1 MEDIPNSVLYIILFI
16 LIVVVILFV
25 LKYRFKWSFKI
36 SIGKKDSEVIKSDE
50 NTNSNITNNN
60 VTNDNDNSNGN
71 NDKAINEK
79 DKQEIIDEVVKN
91 VENKIENFRSINE
104 EEIESKS
111 EIIDKE
117 GKLINDVNNSNQ
129 ISSDSLDKLIES
141 KINQKINEKI
151 NDYITRN
158 NDELIV
164 KRKYNNYNVMLNEPV
179 GRLKQSKLMID
190 QLIDKNLERYYTYVK
205 PIAIE
210 DKQKEAY
217 NANTFCLKCDSR
229 DSDYSNYFFNDPLE
243 YQNDKLDNND
253 NKGITA
259 YNI

>member
-1 MEDIPNSVLYIILFI
+1 MEDIPNYVLYIILFI
-16 LIVVVILFV
+16 LLIIVLLFV
-25 LKYRFKWSFKI
+25 LKYKFNWSFKI
-36 SIGKKDSEVIKSDE
+36 SIGRKDAEVIKSE
-50 NTNSNITNNN
+50 EVNNTTKI
-60 VTNDNDNSNGN
+60 D
-71 NDKAINEK
+71 EK
-79 DKQEIIDEVVKN
+79 DKQKIIDEVVKN

-111 EIIDKE
+111 ETIDKE
-117 GKLINDVNNSNQ
+117 SKLINDVNNPSQ

-190 QLIDKNLERYYTYVK
+190 QLVDKNLERYYAYVK

>member
-1 MEDIPNSVLYIILFI
+1 MEDIPNYVLYIILFI
-16 LIVVVILFV
+16 LLIIVLLFV
-25 LKYRFKWSFKI
+25 LKYKFNWSFKI
-36 SIGKKDSEVIKSDE
+36 SIGRKDAEVIKSDE
-50 NTNSNITNNN
+50 VNNSNVTESKDN
-60 VTNDNDNSNGN
+60 VTKID
-71 NDKAINEK
+71 EK

-111 EIIDKE
+111 ETINKE
-117 GKLINDVNNSNQ
+117 SKLINDVNNSNQ

-190 QLIDKNLERYYTYVK
+190 QLIDKNLERYYAYVK

>member
-1 MEDIPNSVLYIILFI
+1 MEDIPNYVLYIILFI
-16 LIVVVILFV
+16 LLIIVLLFV
-25 LKYRFKWSFKI
+25 LKYKFNWSFKI
-36 SIGKKDSEVIKSDE
+36 SIGRKDAEVIKSDE
-50 NTNSNITNNN
+50 VNNSNVTESKDN
-60 VTNDNDNSNGN
+60 VTKID
-71 NDKAINEK
+71 EK
-79 DKQEIIDEVVKN
+79 DKQEIINEVVKN

-111 EIIDKE
+111 ETIDKE
-117 GKLINDVNNSNQ
+117 NKLINDVNNSNQ

-190 QLIDKNLERYYTYVK
+190 QLIDKNLERYYAYVK

>member
-1 MEDIPNSVLYIILFI
+1 MEDIPNYVLYIILFI
-16 LIVVVILFV
+16 LLIIVLLFV
-25 LKYRFKWSFKI
+25 LKYKFNWSFKI
-36 SIGKKDSEVIKSDE
+36 SIGRKDAEVIKSDE
-50 NTNSNITNNN
+50 VNNSNKNESNNTNE
-60 VTNDNDNSNGN
+60 
-71 NDKAINEK
+71 DKTKIDEK

-111 EIIDKE
+111 ETIDKE
-117 GKLINDVNNSNQ
+117 SKLINDVNNSNQ

-190 QLIDKNLERYYTYVK
+190 QLIDKNLERYYAYVK

>member
-1 MEDIPNSVLYIILFI
+1 MEDIPNYVLYIILFI
-16 LIVVVILFV
+16 LLIIVLLFV
-25 LKYRFKWSFKI
+25 LKYKFNWSFKI
-36 SIGKKDSEVIKSDE
+36 SIGRKDAEVIKSDE
-50 NTNSNITNNN
+50 VNNSNVTESKDN
-60 VTNDNDNSNGN
+60 VTKID
-71 NDKAINEK
+71 EK

-111 EIIDKE
+111 ETIDKE
-117 GKLINDVNNSNQ
+117 SKLINDVNNSNQ

-190 QLIDKNLERYYTYVK
+190 QLIDKNLERYYAYVK

>member
-1 MEDIPNSVLYIILFI
+1 MEDIPNYVLYIILFI
-16 LIVVVILFV
+16 LLIIVLLFV
-25 LKYRFKWSFKI
+25 LKYKFNWSFKI
-36 SIGKKDSEVIKSDE
+36 SIGRKDAEVIKSE
-50 NTNSNITNNN
+50 
-60 VTNDNDNSNGN
+60 VDNSSVTESKDNTTKI
-71 NDKAINEK
+71 DEK

-111 EIIDKE
+111 ETIDKE
-117 GKLINDVNNSNQ
+117 SKLINDVNNSNQ

-190 QLIDKNLERYYTYVK
+190 QLIDKNLERYYAYVK

-229 DSDYSNYFFNDPLE
+229 DSEYSNYFFNDPLE

>member
-1 MEDIPNSVLYIILFI
+1 MEDIPNYVLYIILFI
-16 LIVVVILFV
+16 LLIIVLLFV
-25 LKYRFKWSFKI
+25 LKYKFNWSFKI
-36 SIGKKDSEVIKSDE
+36 SIGRKDAEVIKSE
-50 NTNSNITNNN
+50 
-60 VTNDNDNSNGN
+60 VDNSSVTESKDNTTKI
-71 NDKAINEK
+71 DEK
-79 DKQEIIDEVVKN
+79 DKQAIIDEVVKN

-111 EIIDKE
+111 ETIDKE
-117 GKLINDVNNSNQ
+117 SKLINDVNNSNQ

-190 QLIDKNLERYYTYVK
+190 QLVDKNLERYYAYVK

-229 DSDYSNYFFNDPLE
+229 DSEYSNYFFNDPLE

>member
-1 MEDIPNSVLYIILFI
+1 MEDIPNYVLYIILFI
-16 LIVVVILFV
+16 LLIIVLLFV
-25 LKYRFKWSFKI
+25 LKYKFNWSFKI
-36 SIGKKDSEVIKSDE
+36 SIGRKDAEIIKSDE
-50 NTNSNITNNN
+50 VNNSNKNESNNTNE
-60 VTNDNDNSNGN
+60 
-71 NDKAINEK
+71 DKTKINEK
-79 DKQEIIDEVVKN
+79 DKQEIINEVVKN

-117 GKLINDVNNSNQ
+117 GNKPINDVNNSNQ

-190 QLIDKNLERYYTYVK
+190 QLIDKNLERYYAYVK

>member
-1 MEDIPNSVLYIILFI
+1 MEDIPNYVLYIILFI
-16 LIVVVILFV
+16 LLIIVLLFV
-25 LKYRFKWSFKI
+25 LKYKFNWSFKI
-36 SIGKKDSEVIKSDE
+36 SIGRKDAEVIKSDE
-50 NTNSNITNNN
+50 VNNSNVTESKDN
-60 VTNDNDNSNGN
+60 VTKID
-71 NDKAINEK
+71 EK

-111 EIIDKE
+111 ETIDKE
-117 GKLINDVNNSNQ
+117 SKLINDVNNSNQ

-179 GRLKQSKLMID
+179 GRLKQSKLLID
-190 QLIDKNLERYYTYVK
+190 QLVDKNLERYYAYVK

>member
-1 MEDIPNSVLYIILFI
+1 MEDIPNYVLYIILFI
-16 LIVVVILFV
+16 LLIIVLLFV
-25 LKYRFKWSFKI
+25 LKYKFNWSFKI
-36 SIGKKDSEVIKSDE
+36 SIGRKDAEVIKSEVD
-50 NTNSNITNNN
+50 NSS
-60 VTNDNDNSNGN
+60 VTESNDNTTKID
-71 NDKAINEK
+71 EK

-111 EIIDKE
+111 ETINKE
-117 GKLINDVNNSNQ
+117 SKLINDVNNSNQ

-190 QLIDKNLERYYTYVK
+190 QLVDKNLELYYAYVK

>member
-1 MEDIPNSVLYIILFI
+1 MEDIPNYVLYIILFI
-16 LIVVVILFV
+16 LLIIVLLFV
-25 LKYRFKWSFKI
+25 LKYKFNWSFKI
-36 SIGKKDSEVIKSDE
+36 SIGRKDAEVIKSDE
-50 NTNSNITNNN
+50 VNNSNVTESKDN
-60 VTNDNDNSNGN
+60 VTKID
-71 NDKAINEK
+71 EK

-104 EEIESKS
+104 EETESKS
-111 EIIDKE
+111 ETINKE
-117 GKLINDVNNSNQ
+117 SKLINDVNNSNQ

-190 QLIDKNLERYYTYVK
+190 QLIDKNLERYYAYVK

>member
-1 MEDIPNSVLYIILFI
+1 MEDIPNYVLYIILFI
-16 LIVVVILFV
+16 LLIIVLLFV
-25 LKYRFKWSFKI
+25 LKYKFNWSFKI
-36 SIGKKDSEVIKSDE
+36 SIGRKDAEVIKSDE
-50 NTNSNITNNN
+50 VNNSNKNESNNTNE
-60 VTNDNDNSNGN
+60 
-71 NDKAINEK
+71 DKTKIDEK

-111 EIIDKE
+111 ETIDKE
-117 GKLINDVNNSNQ
+117 SKLINDVNNSNQ

-190 QLIDKNLERYYTYVK
+190 QLIDKNLERYYAYVK

-229 DSDYSNYFFNDPLE
+229 DSEYSNYFFNDPLE

>member
-1 MEDIPNSVLYIILFI
+1 MEDIPNYVLYIILFI
-16 LIVVVILFV
+16 LLIIVLLFV
-25 LKYRFKWSFKI
+25 LKYKFNWSFKI
-36 SIGKKDSEVIKSDE
+36 SIGRKDAEVIKSDE
-50 NTNSNITNNN
+50 VNNSNVTESKDN
-60 VTNDNDNSNGN
+60 VTKID
-71 NDKAINEK
+71 EK

-111 EIIDKE
+111 ETIDKE
-117 GKLINDVNNSNQ
+117 SKLINDVNNSNQ
-129 ISSDSLDKLIES
+129 ISSNSLDKLIES

-190 QLIDKNLERYYTYVK
+190 QLIDKNLERYYAYVK

>member
-1 MEDIPNSVLYIILFI
+1 MEDIPNYVLYIILFI
-16 LIVVVILFV
+16 LLIIVLLFV
-25 LKYRFKWSFKI
+25 LKYKFNWSFKI
-36 SIGKKDSEVIKSDE
+36 SIGRKDAEVIKSDE
-50 NTNSNITNNN
+50 VNNSNVTESKDN
-60 VTNDNDNSNGN
+60 VTKID
-71 NDKAINEK
+71 EK

-111 EIIDKE
+111 ETIDKE
-117 GKLINDVNNSNQ
+117 NKLINDVNNPSQ

-190 QLIDKNLERYYTYVK
+190 QLIDKNLERYYAYVK

>member
-1 MEDIPNSVLYIILFI
+1 MEDIPNYVLYIILFI
-16 LIVVVILFV
+16 LLIIVLLFV
-25 LKYRFKWSFKI
+25 LKYKFNWSFKI
-36 SIGKKDSEVIKSDE
+36 SIGRKDAEVIKSDE
-50 NTNSNITNNN
+50 VNNSNVTESKDN
-60 VTNDNDNSNGN
+60 VTKID
-71 NDKAINEK
+71 EK

-111 EIIDKE
+111 ETIDKE
-117 GKLINDVNNSNQ
+117 SKLINDVNNSNQ
-129 ISSDSLDKLIES
+129 ISNDSLDKLIES

-190 QLIDKNLERYYTYVK
+190 QLIDKNLERYYAYVK

>member
-1 MEDIPNSVLYIILFI
+1 MEDIPNYVLYIILFI
-16 LIVVVILFV
+16 LLIIVLLFV
-25 LKYRFKWSFKI
+25 LKYKFNWSFKI
-36 SIGKKDSEVIKSDE
+36 SIGRKDAEVIKSEVD
-50 NTNSNITNNN
+50 NSS
-60 VTNDNDNSNGN
+60 VTESNDNTTKID
-71 NDKAINEK
+71 EK

-111 EIIDKE
+111 ETIDKE
-117 GKLINDVNNSNQ
+117 SKLINDVNNSNQ

-190 QLIDKNLERYYTYVK
+190 QLIDKNLERYYAYVK

-229 DSDYSNYFFNDPLE
+229 DSEYSNYFFNDPLE

>member
-1 MEDIPNSVLYIILFI
+1 MEDIPNYVLYIILFI
-16 LIVVVILFV
+16 LLIIVLLFV
-25 LKYRFKWSFKI
+25 LKYKFNWSFKI
-36 SIGKKDSEVIKSDE
+36 SIGRKDAEVIKSDE
-50 NTNSNITNNN
+50 VNSNVTESKDN
-60 VTNDNDNSNGN
+60 VTKID
-71 NDKAINEK
+71 EK

-111 EIIDKE
+111 ESIDKE
-117 GKLINDVNNSNQ
+117 SKLINDVNNSNQ

-190 QLIDKNLERYYTYVK
+190 QLIDKNLERYYAYVK

-229 DSDYSNYFFNDPLE
+229 DSEYSNYFFNDPLE

>member
-1 MEDIPNSVLYIILFI
+1 MEDIPNYVLYIILFI
-16 LIVVVILFV
+16 LLIIVLLFV
-25 LKYRFKWSFKI
+25 LKYKFNWSFKI
-36 SIGKKDSEVIKSDE
+36 SIGRKDAEVIKSDE
-50 NTNSNITNNN
+50 VNNSNKNES
-60 VTNDNDNSNGN
+60 NDNTTKID
-71 NDKAINEK
+71 EK

-111 EIIDKE
+111 ESIDKE
-117 GKLINDVNNSNQ
+117 SKLINDVNNSNQ

-190 QLIDKNLERYYTYVK
+190 QLVDKNLERYYAYVK

>member
-1 MEDIPNSVLYIILFI
+1 MEDIPNYVLYIILFI
-16 LIVVVILFV
+16 LLIIVLLFV
-25 LKYRFKWSFKI
+25 LKYKFNWSFKI
-36 SIGKKDSEVIKSDE
+36 SIGRKDAEVIKSDE
-50 NTNSNITNNN
+50 VNNSNVTESKDN
-60 VTNDNDNSNGN
+60 VTKID
-71 NDKAINEK
+71 EK

-111 EIIDKE
+111 ETIDKE
-117 GKLINDVNNSNQ
+117 SKLINDVNNSNQ

-190 QLIDKNLERYYTYVK
+190 QLIDKNLERYYAYVK

-210 DKQKEAY
+210 DKQK
-217 NANTFCLKCDSR
+217 
-229 DSDYSNYFFNDPLE
+229 
-243 YQNDKLDNND
+243 
-253 NKGITA
+253 
-259 YNI
+259 

>member
-1 MEDIPNSVLYIILFI
+1 MEDIPNYVLYIILFI
-16 LIVVVILFV
+16 LLIIVLLFV
-25 LKYRFKWSFKI
+25 LKYKFNWSFKI
-36 SIGKKDSEVIKSDE
+36 SIGRKDAEVIKSDE
-50 NTNSNITNNN
+50 VNNSNVTESKDN
-60 VTNDNDNSNGN
+60 VTKID
-71 NDKAINEK
+71 EK

-111 EIIDKE
+111 ETIDKE
-117 GKLINDVNNSNQ
+117 SKLINDVNNSNQ

-190 QLIDKNLERYYTYVK
+190 QLIDKNLERYYAYVK

-217 NANTFCLKCDSR
+217 NANTFCLKGDSR

>member
-1 MEDIPNSVLYIILFI
+1 MEDIPNYVLYIILFI
-16 LIVVVILFV
+16 LLIIVLLFV
-25 LKYRFKWSFKI
+25 LKYKFNWSFKI
-36 SIGKKDSEVIKSDE
+36 SIGRKDAEVIKSDE
-50 NTNSNITNNN
+50 
-60 VTNDNDNSNGN
+60 VDNSNKNESN
-71 NDKAINEK
+71 NTNEDKTKINEK

-117 GKLINDVNNSNQ
+117 GNKPINDVNNSNQ

-190 QLIDKNLERYYTYVK
+190 QLIDKNLERYYAYVK

-210 DKQKEAY
+210 NKQKEAY

>member
-1 MEDIPNSVLYIILFI
+1 MEDIPNYVLYIILFI
-16 LIVVVILFV
+16 LLIIVLLFV
-25 LKYRFKWSFKI
+25 LKYKFNWSFKI
-36 SIGKKDSEVIKSDE
+36 SIGRKDAEIIKSEVD
-50 NTNSNITNNN
+50 NSS
-60 VTNDNDNSNGN
+60 VTESNDNTTKID
-71 NDKAINEK
+71 EK

-111 EIIDKE
+111 ETIDKE
-117 GKLINDVNNSNQ
+117 SKLINDVNNSNQ

-190 QLIDKNLERYYTYVK
+190 QLIDKNLERYYAYVK

>member
-1 MEDIPNSVLYIILFI
+1 MEDIPNYVLYIILFI
-16 LIVVVILFV
+16 LLIIVLLFV
-25 LKYRFKWSFKI
+25 LKYKFNWSFKI
-36 SIGKKDSEVIKSDE
+36 SIGRKDAEVIKSDE
-50 NTNSNITNNN
+50 
-60 VTNDNDNSNGN
+60 VDNSSVTDSKDNTTKI
-71 NDKAINEK
+71 DEK

-111 EIIDKE
+111 ETIDKE
-117 GKLINDVNNSNQ
+117 SKLINDVNNSNQ

-190 QLIDKNLERYYTYVK
+190 QLIDKNLERYYAYVK

>member
-1 MEDIPNSVLYIILFI
+1 MEDIPNYVLYIILFI
-16 LIVVVILFV
+16 LLIIVLLFV
-25 LKYRFKWSFKI
+25 LKYKFNWSFKI
-36 SIGKKDSEVIKSDE
+36 SIGRKDAEVIKSDE
-50 NTNSNITNNN
+50 VNNSNKNESNNTNE
-60 VTNDNDNSNGN
+60 
-71 NDKAINEK
+71 DKTKIDEK

-117 GKLINDVNNSNQ
+117 GNKPINDVNNSNQ

-164 KRKYNNYNVMLNEPV
+164 KRKYNNYNVMLNEPI

-190 QLIDKNLERYYTYVK
+190 QLIDKNLERYYAYVK

>member
-1 MEDIPNSVLYIILFI
+1 MEDIPNYVLYIILFI
-16 LIVVVILFV
+16 LLIIVLLFV
-25 LKYRFKWSFKI
+25 LKYKFNWSFKI
-36 SIGKKDSEVIKSDE
+36 SIGRKDAEVIKSEVD
-50 NTNSNITNNN
+50 NSS
-60 VTNDNDNSNGN
+60 VTESNDNTTKID
-71 NDKAINEK
+71 EK

-111 EIIDKE
+111 ETIDKE
-117 GKLINDVNNSNQ
+117 SKLINDVNNSNQ

-190 QLIDKNLERYYTYVK
+190 QLVDKNLERYYAYVK

>member
-1 MEDIPNSVLYIILFI
+1 MEDIPNYVLYIILFI
-16 LIVVVILFV
+16 LLIIVLLFV
-25 LKYRFKWSFKI
+25 LKYKFNWSFKI
-36 SIGKKDSEVIKSDE
+36 SIGRKDAEVIKSDE
-50 NTNSNITNNN
+50 VNNSNITESKDN
-60 VTNDNDNSNGN
+60 VTKID
-71 NDKAINEK
+71 EK

-111 EIIDKE
+111 ETIDKE
-117 GKLINDVNNSNQ
+117 SKLINDVNNSNQ

-190 QLIDKNLERYYTYVK
+190 QLIDKNLERYYAYVK

-229 DSDYSNYFFNDPLE
+229 DSEYSNYFFNDPLE

>member
-1 MEDIPNSVLYIILFI
+1 MEDIPNYVLYIILFI
-16 LIVVVILFV
+16 LLIIVLLFV
-25 LKYRFKWSFKI
+25 LKYKFNWSFKI
-36 SIGKKDSEVIKSDE
+36 SIGRKDAEVIKSDE
-50 NTNSNITNNN
+50 VNNSNVTESKDN
-60 VTNDNDNSNGN
+60 VTKID
-71 NDKAINEK
+71 EK
-79 DKQEIIDEVVKN
+79 DKQEIVDEVVKN

-111 EIIDKE
+111 ETIDKE
-117 GKLINDVNNSNQ
+117 SKLINDVNNSNQ

-190 QLIDKNLERYYTYVK
+190 QLIDKNLERYYAYVK

>member
-1 MEDIPNSVLYIILFI
+1 MEDIPNYVLYIILFI
-16 LIVVVILFV
+16 LLIIVLLFV
-25 LKYRFKWSFKI
+25 LKYKFNWSFKI
-36 SIGKKDSEVIKSDE
+36 SIGRKDAEVIKSDE
-50 NTNSNITNNN
+50 VNSNVTESKDN
-60 VTNDNDNSNGN
+60 VTKID
-71 NDKAINEK
+71 EK

-111 EIIDKE
+111 ESIDKE
-117 GKLINDVNNSNQ
+117 SKLINDVNNSNQ

-190 QLIDKNLERYYTYVK
+190 QLIDKNLERYYAYVK

>member
-1 MEDIPNSVLYIILFI
+1 MEDIPNYVLYIILFI
-16 LIVVVILFV
+16 LLIIVLLFV
-25 LKYRFKWSFKI
+25 LKYKFNWSFKI
-36 SIGKKDSEVIKSDE
+36 SIGRKDAEVIKSDE
-50 NTNSNITNNN
+50 VNNSNVTESKDN
-60 VTNDNDNSNGN
+60 VTKID
-71 NDKAINEK
+71 EK

-111 EIIDKE
+111 ESIDKE
-117 GKLINDVNNSNQ
+117 SKLINDVNNSNQ

-190 QLIDKNLERYYTYVK
+190 QLIDKNLERYYAYVK

>member
-1 MEDIPNSVLYIILFI
+1 MEDIPNYVLYIILFI
-16 LIVVVILFV
+16 LLIIVLLFV
-25 LKYRFKWSFKI
+25 LKYKFNWSFKI
-36 SIGKKDSEVIKSDE
+36 SIGRKDAEVIKSDE
-50 NTNSNITNNN
+50 VNNSNVTESKDN
-60 VTNDNDNSNGN
+60 VTKID
-71 NDKAINEK
+71 EK

-111 EIIDKE
+111 ETIDKE
-117 GKLINDVNNSNQ
+117 NKLINDVNNSNQ

-190 QLIDKNLERYYTYVK
+190 QLIDKNLERYYAYVK

>member
-1 MEDIPNSVLYIILFI
+1 MEDIPNYVLYIILFI
-16 LIVVVILFV
+16 LLIIVLLFV
-25 LKYRFKWSFKI
+25 LKYKFNWSFKI
-36 SIGKKDSEVIKSDE
+36 SIGRKDAEVIKSDE
-50 NTNSNITNNN
+50 VNNSNKNESNNTNK
-60 VTNDNDNSNGN
+60 
-71 NDKAINEK
+71 DKTKINEK

-91 VENKIENFRSINE
+91 VENKIENFRSITE
-104 EEIESKS
+104 EETESKS

-117 GKLINDVNNSNQ
+117 GNKPINDVNNSNQ

-190 QLIDKNLERYYTYVK
+190 QLIDKNLERYYAYVK

>member
-1 MEDIPNSVLYIILFI
+1 MEDIPNYVLYIILFI
-16 LIVVVILFV
+16 LLIIVLLFV
-25 LKYRFKWSFKI
+25 LKYKFNWSFKI
-36 SIGKKDSEVIKSDE
+36 SIGRKDAEVIKSDE
-50 NTNSNITNNN
+50 VNNSNVTESKDN
-60 VTNDNDNSNGN
+60 VTKID
-71 NDKAINEK
+71 EK

-104 EEIESKS
+104 EEIESKT
-111 EIIDKE
+111 ETIDKE
-117 GKLINDVNNSNQ
+117 SKLINDVNNSNQ

-190 QLIDKNLERYYTYVK
+190 QLIDKNLERYYAYVK

-229 DSDYSNYFFNDPLE
+229 DSEYSNYFFNDPLE

>member
-1 MEDIPNSVLYIILFI
+1 MEDIPNYVLYIILFI
-16 LIVVVILFV
+16 LLIIVLLFV
-25 LKYRFKWSFKI
+25 LKYKFNWSFKI
-36 SIGKKDSEVIKSDE
+36 SIGRKDAEVIKSDE
-50 NTNSNITNNN
+50 VNNSNKNES
-60 VTNDNDNSNGN
+60 NDNSTKI
-71 NDKAINEK
+71 DEK

-111 EIIDKE
+111 ETIDKE
-117 GKLINDVNNSNQ
+117 SKLINDVNNSNQ

-190 QLIDKNLERYYTYVK
+190 QLIDKNLERYYAYVK

-229 DSDYSNYFFNDPLE
+229 DSEYSNYFFNDPLE

>member
-1 MEDIPNSVLYIILFI
+1 MEDIPNYVLYIILFI
-16 LIVVVILFV
+16 LLIIVLLFV
-25 LKYRFKWSFKI
+25 LKYKFNWSFKI
-36 SIGKKDSEVIKSDE
+36 SIGRKDAEVIKSDE
-50 NTNSNITNNN
+50 
-60 VTNDNDNSNGN
+60 VDNSNKNESN
-71 NDKAINEK
+71 NTNEDKTKIDEK

-117 GKLINDVNNSNQ
+117 GNKPINDVNNSNQ

-190 QLIDKNLERYYTYVK
+190 QLIDKNLERYYAYVK

>member
-1 MEDIPNSVLYIILFI
+1 MEDIPNYVLYIILFI
-16 LIVVVILFV
+16 LLIIVLLFV
-25 LKYRFKWSFKI
+25 LKYKFNWSFKI
-36 SIGKKDSEVIKSDE
+36 SIGRKDAEVIKSDKVNNSNKNE
-50 NTNSNITNNN
+50 SNNTNE
-60 VTNDNDNSNGN
+60 
-71 NDKAINEK
+71 DKTKINEK

-91 VENKIENFRSINE
+91 VENKIENFRSITE
-104 EEIESKS
+104 EETESKS

-117 GKLINDVNNSNQ
+117 GNKLINDVNNSNQ

-190 QLIDKNLERYYTYVK
+190 QLIDKNLERYYAYVK

>member
-1 MEDIPNSVLYIILFI
+1 MEDIPNYVLYIILFI
-16 LIVVVILFV
+16 LLIIVLLFV
-25 LKYRFKWSFKI
+25 LKYKFNWSFKI
-36 SIGKKDSEVIKSDE
+36 SIGRKDAEVIKSDE
-50 NTNSNITNNN
+50 VNNSNVTESKDN
-60 VTNDNDNSNGN
+60 VTKID
-71 NDKAINEK
+71 EK

-111 EIIDKE
+111 ETIDKE
-117 GKLINDVNNSNQ
+117 SKLINDVNNSNQ

-190 QLIDKNLERYYTYVK
+190 QLVDKNLERYYTYVK

-229 DSDYSNYFFNDPLE
+229 DSEYSNYFFNDPLE

>member
-1 MEDIPNSVLYIILFI
+1 MEDIPNYVLYIILFI
-16 LIVVVILFV
+16 LLIIVLLFV
-25 LKYRFKWSFKI
+25 LKYKFNWSFKI
-36 SIGKKDSEVIKSDE
+36 SIGRKDAEVIKSDE
-50 NTNSNITNNN
+50 VNNSNVTESKDN
-60 VTNDNDNSNGN
+60 VTKID
-71 NDKAINEK
+71 EK

-111 EIIDKE
+111 ETIDKE
-117 GKLINDVNNSNQ
+117 SKLINDVNNSNQ

-141 KINQKINEKI
+141 KINQKI

-190 QLIDKNLERYYTYVK
+190 QLIDKNLERYYAYVK

>member
-1 MEDIPNSVLYIILFI
+1 MEDIPNYVLYIILFI
-16 LIVVVILFV
+16 LLIIVLLFV
-25 LKYRFKWSFKI
+25 LKYKFNWSFKI
-36 SIGKKDSEVIKSDE
+36 SIGRKDAEVIKSDE
-50 NTNSNITNNN
+50 VNNSNKNES
-60 VTNDNDNSNGN
+60 NDNSTKI
-71 NDKAINEK
+71 DEK

-111 EIIDKE
+111 ETIDKE
-117 GKLINDVNNSNQ
+117 SKLINDVNNSNQ

-190 QLIDKNLERYYTYVK
+190 QLIDKNLERYYAYVK